1 MRYENIKKCLIL
13 WWVFIFILTSIPGRA
28 LPDTGDL
35 SIDKLVHVGMYG
47 GLAFWLTLF
56 WGKRGLRGIQLFF
69 RVASISLLYSLFDEW
84 HQPFVGRTFSL
95 YDILSNMIG
104 MVAVT
109 IPVSLYFSRKMG
121 SVRAD

>member
-1 MRYENIKKCLIL
+1 MKYGNIKKCLIL
-13 WWVFIFILTSIPGRA
+13 WWVLIFILTSIPGSS
-28 LPDTGDL
+28 LPDTGDF
-35 SIDKLVHVGMYG
+35 SIDKLVHFGMYG

-56 WGKRGLRGIQLFF
+56 GQKHGLRGMRLFF
-69 RVASISLLYSLFDEW
+69 RVAIISLLYSLFDEW
-84 HQPFVGRTFSL
+84 HQPFVGREFSL
-95 YDILSNMIG
+95 YDILSNMTG